1 MKIVGVNEAGG
12 LIEADSF
19 KKFAELGGMPQDTD
33 TIDACTDPIWGVN
46 VAFNV
51 QAKTSDE
58 AWNKLSLYLGKH
70 FQGFYESLEQPVLQ
84 PHITADDCE
93 TLIT

>member
-1 MKIVGVNEAGG
+1 MIADLHENAEA
-12 LIEADSF
+12 
-19 KKFAELGGMPQDTD
+19 
-33 TIDACTDPIWGVN
+33 IDACTDPIWGVN

-51 QAKTSDE
+51 QAKTQDE
-58 AWNKLSLYLGKH
+58 AWNKLSRYLGKTFNGH
-70 FQGFYESLEQPVLQ
+70 YESLESPVLQ